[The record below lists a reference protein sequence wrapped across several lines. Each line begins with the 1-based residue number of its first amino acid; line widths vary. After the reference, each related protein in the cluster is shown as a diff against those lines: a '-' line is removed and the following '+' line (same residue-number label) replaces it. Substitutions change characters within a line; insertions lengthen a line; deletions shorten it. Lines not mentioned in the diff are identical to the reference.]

1 MLDAT
6 RKISTK
12 MDLTNL
18 SDAISQYGFPIIAA
32 MGMAYL
38 IYYVWK
44 WVTDE
49 IKPVL
54 GEAMGTLIGLI
65 DRIRMLDNDMI
76 RLHQKLNMVLEFKEE
91 YEKLTGNKLDIDI
104 DDIERA
110 KKGKTSGMAG
120 KTK

>member
-104 DDIERA
+104 EDIERA
-110 KKGKTSGMAG
+110 KKGKTSGLAG

>member
-1 MLDAT
+1 
-6 RKISTK
+6 

-32 MGMAYL
+32 IGMAYL

-104 DDIERA
+104 EDIERA
-110 KKGKTSGMAG
+110 KKGKTSGLAG